1 MKSTLRKDTKVRK
14 NHFNVELALR
24 NLQKIVHISKKVLF
38 KLIQTKA
45 LKMAVFTNGGV
56 LARLKI
62 RHFQGFTVHC
72 EKNITLLRIK
82 SNAIW
87 GFGTQDAICVQP
99 LALLMAEI
107 LIKML

>member
-1 MKSTLRKDTKVRK
+1 MKC
-14 NHFNVELALR
+14 HFNVEFAVK
-24 NLQKIVHISKKVLF
+24 NLQKIEYIPKQGLF
-38 KLIQTKA
+38 KSIQTKA
-45 LKMAVFTNGGV
+45 LKMAVFANGGV